1 MRQVI
6 DKLVTSIGR
15 VLIGK
20 NEQIRLAITCLFAGG
35 HLLIEDM
42 PGMGKTTL
50 AQGLAAV
57 LGLSYN
63 RVQFTSDLLPADILG
78 ISVYDR
84 NRGQF
89 EFHPGPVF
97 SNCCSPMK

>member
-1 MRQVI
+1 MRQVV

-20 NEQIRLAITCLFAGG
+20 DEQIRLAITCLFAGG

-63 RVQFTSDLLPADILG
+63 RCLLYTSP
-78 ISVYDR
+78 
-84 NRGQF
+84 
-89 EFHPGPVF
+89 
-97 SNCCSPMK
+97 SPRD